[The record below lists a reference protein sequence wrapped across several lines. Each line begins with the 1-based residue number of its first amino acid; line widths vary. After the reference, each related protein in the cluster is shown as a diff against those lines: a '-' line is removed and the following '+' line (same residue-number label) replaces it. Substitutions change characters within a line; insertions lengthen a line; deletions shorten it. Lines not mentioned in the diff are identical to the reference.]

1 LRVTQPPSPSA
12 RDMDSAIS
20 GSPALV
26 VPILPLADFLQ
37 PVGGPIRAQQMQ
49 LVADAIPRH
58 WRLRSRTRLMFG
70 RTRVRPP
77 QATPAAPPRGL
88 NAAPAGLSRP
98 CGSLKLMTGAQR
110 QVHETFTSFLSC
122 PPQVYPARGDVLAG
136 DTLSAELAQHMP
148 MFVAF
153 LPRRIGITCT
163 DACTPA
169 LGSWLCRVRDRLS
182 KKSRMSFRAAGSRSI
197 ASTTSSK
204 KCRPTSSPR
213 PRLRVCLISSQHRF
227 ISRKSRARRS
237 SLRLLSSSI
246 MPER

>member
-1 LRVTQPPSPSA
+1 MRVTQPPSPSA

-136 DTLSAELAQHMP
+136 ARCP
-148 MFVAF
+148 
-153 LPRRIGITCT
+153 PN
-163 DACTPA
+163 
-169 LGSWLCRVRDRLS
+169 
-182 KKSRMSFRAAGSRSI
+182 SRSI
-197 ASTTSSK
+197 CLCLLHFCLGASVLHA
-204 KCRPTSSPR
+204 PMHAL
-213 PRLRVCLISSQHRF
+213 RLWVLGF
-227 ISRKSRARRS
+227 AAYATAYRRS
-237 SLRLLSSSI
+237 R
-246 MPER
+246 E